1 MRDKDDPAGNEPG
14 TLDELEEALAFLV
27 RGLEAVQRL
36 RSYPLERAH
45 YLLIGLIEREGPQS
59 IGAAARHLL
68 LDNSTV
74 TRQVAVMVRQGL
86 IRKVAHPDD
95 ARSSLLEVTPKGRA
109 EAERMRAE
117 RLSRLGNLF
126 RDWSEADRR
135 TGARILARLN
145 ASLVEVAGAA
155 QAGRLEDGEAT

>member
-1 MRDKDDPAGNEPG
+1 MPEKEDPAGGEG
-14 TLDELEEALAFLV
+14 GALVELEEALAFLV

-45 YLLIGLIEREGPQS
+45 YLLIRLIEREGPQP

-74 TRQVAVMVRQGL
+74 TRQVAVMARQGL

-95 ARSSLLEVTPKGRA
+95 ARSSLLEVTPKGRL
-109 EAERMRAE
+109 EARRMRAE
-117 RLSRLGNLF
+117 RLSRLSNLF
-126 RDWSEADRR
+126 RDWSEVDRR
-135 TGARILARLN
+135 AGARVIARLN
-145 ASLVEVAGAA
+145 ASLVDVAGAA
-155 QAGRLEDGEAT
+155 GAGRLEDGEGN